1 MANQFQNRLVGTIIL
16 VALAVLFL
24 PSLLDGQKETYREEF
39 VAIPIAPEMVE
50 QTQQQAFQVPADVTE
65 QDSNFTV
72 ESIPDAV
79 VISANT
85 NSEQAIDERTKVQ
98 PSEEP
103 SLQVAVKEATAQVTE
118 PVESVPTPEP
128 IKVVT
133 AKPVEVVKVTPAP
146 VVKVAEKPKPKPTPN
161 PAPKQVE
168 VAQVTP
174 KPSAEPVKAGV
185 IKPVAPATKV
195 EFKDAAWTIQ
205 LGAFKNAANVKAL
218 VNKLRKAGHSVYTI
232 PAVVT
237 DSGINKVFVGPD
249 VSAQKLEQKLPAL
262 KQLTNLNG
270 RVIAYNP
277 QS

>member
-1 MANQFQNRLVGTIIL
+1 MATQFQNRLVGTIIL

-50 QTQQQAFQVPADVTE
+50 QTQQQPFQVPSDVTE
-65 QDSNFTV
+65 QDSNFTI
-72 ESIPDAV
+72 ETLPDAV
-79 VISANT
+79 IISANDAA
-85 NSEQAIDERTKVQ
+85 EQPTDNGVKAIDESAK
-98 PSEEP
+98 PNEEP
-103 SLQVAVKEATAQVTE
+103 VVAAAQEAVTASSE
-118 PVESVPTPEP
+118 PAVLVTPEP

-133 AKPVEVVKVTPAP
+133 AKPVEASKPTPAP
-146 VVKVAEKPKPKPTPN
+146 VIKVAEKPKPTPKPKP
-161 PAPKQVE
+161 VE
-168 VAQVTP
+168 VAKVEP
-174 KPSAEPVKAGV
+174 KPIAEPIKAGV
-185 IKPVAPATKV
+185 IKPVAPVAKV

-205 LGAFKNAANVKAL
+205 LGAFRNATNVKAL
-218 VNKLRKAGHSVYTI
+218 VKKLRQAGHSVYTI

-237 DSGINKVFVGPD
+237 ETGINKVYVGPD

-270 RVIAYNP
+270 RVIAYTP